1 MAGSIKDLSKY
12 RYEWSSEELENAKTM
27 LESGKFKLALNRS
40 YYSIFHG
47 MRAVNVLD
55 EFDSS
60 KHSGVI
66 AHFNQYHVKTGDF
79 PKEASRII
87 RTSSEMREHAD
98 YEDFFTASRRDAEE
112 QVQKAQTFHD
122 FISSYLQK
130 KGILW
135 SLKGTALTIRQF
147 LFTFRWII
155 WLESENER
163 LFRSL
168 FLCLNTGKA
177 VIFHLFGKTYG
188 NRKEK
193 YYGKYE

>member
-12 RYEWSSEELENAKTM
+12 RYERSSEELENAKAM
-27 LESGKFKLALNRS
+27 LECGKFKLALNRS

-98 YEDFFTASRRDAEE
+98 YEDFFVASRQDAEE

-130 KGILW
+130 KGIL
-135 SLKGTALTIRQF
+135 
-147 LFTFRWII
+147 
-155 WLESENER
+155 
-163 LFRSL
+163 
-168 FLCLNTGKA
+168 
-177 VIFHLFGKTYG
+177 
-188 NRKEK
+188 
-193 YYGKYE
+193 

>member
-12 RYEWSSEELENAKTM
+12 RYERSSEELENAKEM
-27 LESGKFKLALNRS
+27 LESGKYKLALNRS

-79 PKEASRII
+79 SKEASKII

-98 YEDFFTASRRDAEE
+98 YEDFFAASRQDAQE
-112 QVQKAQTFHD
+112 QVLKAETFHQLITD
-122 FISSYLQK
+122 YLHK
-130 KGILW
+130 KD
-135 SLKGTALTIRQF
+135 
-147 LFTFRWII
+147 II
-155 WLESENER
+155 
-163 LFRSL
+163 
-168 FLCLNTGKA
+168 
-177 VIFHLFGKTYG
+177 
-188 NRKEK
+188 
-193 YYGKYE
+193 

>member
-12 RYEWSSEELENAKTM
+12 RYERSSEELENAKAM

-98 YEDFFTASRRDAEE
+98 YEDFFVASRQDAEE
-112 QVQKAQTFHD
+112 QVQNAQTFHD

-130 KGILW
+130 KGIL
-135 SLKGTALTIRQF
+135 
-147 LFTFRWII
+147 
-155 WLESENER
+155 
-163 LFRSL
+163 
-168 FLCLNTGKA
+168 
-177 VIFHLFGKTYG
+177 
-188 NRKEK
+188 
-193 YYGKYE
+193 